1 MNEQPDEV
9 VFARGAEVL
18 AARTLALTLFF
29 DTVSVQRVALAAMVA
44 EAVMLVAPQAHWARF
59 GTMTR
64 NEAID
69 ASIASGAIAYVRQ
82 MLAERKDAEL
92 AIDAGP
98 TLDGVGSWAVRYG
111 DSPSYEGDLLGY
123 VQLSLPLEQT
133 DALLRLAL
141 RWFGEVNFVHGRGG
155 LHVNYDHGDIDVQ
168 RNMAMRG
175 HCERYRGVDL
185 DDLVTE
191 RRALHELIKNAQ
203 WLILIGN
210 GMLARDE
217 AQANVLRALP
227 ETLTT
232 PHGLVL
238 RVCERPVPGDA
249 HRCEDM
255 TAMREMNA
263 MLAPWLVDNLFPLP
277 GFPDEE
283 ATRTW
288 LHALRPER

>member
-18 AARTLALTLFF
+18 AARTLALTFF
-29 DTVSVQRVALAAMVA
+29 FNTASVQRIALAAVVE
-44 EAVMLVAPQAHWARF
+44 EAVALVVPQARWARF

-69 ASIASGAIAYVRQ
+69 ASLAGEALAYVRRS
-82 MLAERKDAEL
+82 LKAREDAEL
-92 AIDAGP
+92 AIDAGG
-98 TLDGVGSWAVRYG
+98 TLDGVGSWAVRYA

-123 VQLSLPLEQT
+123 LQLSLPVDQS

-141 RWFGEVNFVHGRGG
+141 RWFGEVNFLHGRGG

-185 DDLVTE
+185 DDLITE
-191 RRALHELIKNAQ
+191 RRALHEHIKNAQ
-203 WLILIGN
+203 WLTLMGN
-210 GMLARDE
+210 DMLARDD
-217 AQANVLRALP
+217 AQADVLRGLP
-227 ETLTT
+227 ETLAT
-232 PHGLVL
+232 PHGLLL
-238 RVCERPVPGDA
+238 RACEQPIPGDS
-249 HRCEDM
+249 HRREDL
-255 TAMREMNA
+255 TAMREMNDL
-263 MLAPWLVDNLFPLP
+263 LAPWLIDNLFPLP

-283 ATRTW
+283 ATRAW
-288 LHALRPER
+288 LHALRRGR